1 MKIHSIFLIL
11 TLICAFNS
19 KLEAIPIVYDTISVK
34 MTCDDAFE
42 LYFNSFLIG
51 TGNSWKNTYS
61 YNPQLTLSN
70 NIFALKCKKNYQSPG
85 FIGVFGNVV
94 TSPNNWKCKENNNNV
109 NFPLNWNLYDFDDS
123 SWLPA
128 SSYGNN
134 DEYTYWK
141 SMTGEDRPGI
151 PKNAEWLWSNNRE
164 DEIVYCRYKITYHDN
179 HKQLNNSI
187 PLIQKNTSITNE
199 SKTVTKSSESK
210 TVTKSSESKTVTKS
224 SESKTVTKS
233 NVDSSEVKFTSIN
246 QLIDYHNE
254 TNVKLREL
262 EEQISKVLKETELKQ
277 LEEVKLNEYN
287 YKSAN
292 LTLNNVMS
300 KESTIMLKIRT
311 LHESIIELNRSIT
324 GHYHQMF
331 DETEYF
337 NKLTLI
343 KPKFLGTLNK
353 VNQQLAL
360 VKGYITGTII
370 EGIDKQNML
379 GLIFN
384 LQNTTKYATSDL
396 SRAFLEHYEKYKNQI
411 KRNDN
416 VYEKELHKLEEYV
429 KTYTLY
435 KSEENDVINEYKRVL
450 IIVNKLKLTYK
461 SSIDEA
467 NLFNELITRILT
479 LLKNN
484 SCNAKSF
491 TLPDLDNNCAT
502 TLLQSHVQNNFI

>member
-1 MKIHSIFLIL
+1 MKIQSIFLIL
-11 TLICAFNS
+11 ALISAFNS

-42 LYFNSFLIG
+42 LYLNSFLIG

-70 NIFALKCKKNYQSPG
+70 NIFAIKCKKNYQSPG

-94 TSPNNWKCKENNNNV
+94 TSPDNWKCKENNNDV

-128 SSYGNN
+128 SSYGSN

-141 SMTGEDRPGI
+141 SMSGEDRPGI

-164 DEIVYCRYKITYHDN
+164 DEIIYCRYKIAHHDN
-179 HKQLNNSI
+179 HKLLNNSE
-187 PLIQKNTSITNE
+187 PLIQKKNVSITDVHAQRTVFN
-199 SKTVTKSSESK
+199 STKTIMLT
-210 TVTKSSESKTVTKS
+210 
-224 SESKTVTKS
+224 
-233 NVDSSEVKFTSIN
+233 SEVKFTSIE
-246 QLIDYHNE
+246 QLINYHNE
-254 TNVKLREL
+254 TNVKLKEL

-292 LTLNNVMS
+292 ITLNNVMS
-300 KESTIMLKIRT
+300 KESVIMLKIRT
-311 LHESIIELNRSIT
+311 LHESIRELNKSIT
-324 GHYHQMF
+324 SHYHQMF

-337 NKLTLI
+337 NKLTLL

-360 VKGYITGTII
+360 VKGYITETII

-379 GLIFN
+379 SLLFN
-384 LQNTTKYATSDL
+384 LQNTTKYATGDL
-396 SRAFLEHYEKYKNQI
+396 SRAFLEHYEKYKNQM

-416 VYEKELHKLEEYV
+416 VYEKELHELQEYI
-429 KTYTLY
+429 KTYKLY
-435 KSEENDVINEYKRVL
+435 KREELTVLSEYKRVMS
-450 IIVNKLKLTYK
+450 IVNKLKSAYK
-461 SSIDEA
+461 LSLDDA
-467 NLFNELITRILT
+467 NLFNELVFRIISLI
-479 LLKNN
+479 KNN
-484 SCNAKSF
+484 SCQAKTYISPEF
-491 TLPDLDNNCAT
+491 DSNCAT
-502 TLLQSHVQNNFI
+502 TLLQSHMHNNFI

>member
-1 MKIHSIFLIL
+1 MKIQSIFLIL
-11 TLICAFNS
+11 ALISAFNS
-19 KLEAIPIVYDTISVK
+19 KLEAIPIVYDTFPVK
-34 MTCDDAFE
+34 VTCDDAFE
-42 LYFNSFLIG
+42 LYLNSFLIG

-61 YNPQLTLSN
+61 YNPQLSLSN
-70 NIFALKCKKNYQSPG
+70 NIFAIKCKKNYQSPG

-94 TSPNNWKCKENNNNV
+94 TSSNNWKCKENNNNA

-134 DEYTYWK
+134 DEYTFWK

-179 HKQLNNSI
+179 HKQLNNST
-187 PLIQKNTSITNE
+187 PLIQKNASITNE

-210 TVTKSSESKTVTKS
+210 TVTKSSEVT
-224 SESKTVTKS
+224 
-233 NVDSSEVKFTSIN
+233 SEVKFTSIN
-246 QLIDYHNE
+246 KLIDYHNE

-311 LHESIIELNRSIT
+311 LHESIIELNKSIT

-337 NKLTLI
+337 NKLTLL
-343 KPKFLGTLNK
+343 KPKFLGTLDK

-379 GLIFN
+379 GLLFN

-429 KTYTLY
+429 KTYNLY
-435 KSEENDVINEYKRVL
+435 KSEEYDVINEYKRVL

-461 SSIDEA
+461 YSIDEA
-467 NLFNELITRILT
+467 NLFNELITRILK

-484 SCNAKSF
+484 SCDPKSF
-491 TLPDLDNNCAT
+491 TLPDLDSNCAT